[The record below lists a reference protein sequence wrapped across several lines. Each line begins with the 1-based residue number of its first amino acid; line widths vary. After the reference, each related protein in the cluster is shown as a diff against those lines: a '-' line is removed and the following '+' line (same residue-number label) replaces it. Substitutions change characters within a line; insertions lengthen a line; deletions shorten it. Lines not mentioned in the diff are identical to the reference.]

1 MDLHTI
7 NEQEKKWLLDEKYG
21 GIETPEYLKEAKQI
35 DDGMP
40 VAYLIGHIDFL
51 GCRIELGSKPLIPRA
66 ETEYWTDVL
75 IKEYKSKY
83 SEVELRNMKVLDV
96 FSGSGCIGIALAKH
110 FDCDVDFA
118 ELKAPHIKQIK
129 KNIVLNK
136 IDPEKVHIYQ
146 SDVLNSVPEK
156 KYDLIVANP
165 PYVPFSHKNTHV
177 QNSVNK
183 HEDPEAVFAED
194 DGNELIKK
202 LIIQSKEYL
211 EDNREIWI
219 EFDPSQSKDLEIYV
233 ADHSPYNLNIAND
246 QYNKNRVLILKY
258 I

>member
-1 MDLHTI
+1 MDLHAI
-7 NEQEKKWLLDEKYG
+7 NEQEKKWLLDEKYRG
-21 GIETPEYLKEAKQI
+21 VETPEYLKEVKQI

-40 VAYLIGHIDFL
+40 VAYLIGHVDFL

-66 ETEYWTDVL
+66 ETEYWVDLL

-96 FSGSGCIGIALAKH
+96 FSGSGCIGIAIAKH
-110 FDCDVDFA
+110 FGCDVDFA

-146 SDVLNSVPEK
+146 SNVLNSVPQK

-177 QNSVNK
+177 QDSVNK

-219 EFDPSQSKDLEIYV
+219 EFDPSQSKDLEAFIV
-233 ADHSPYNLNIAND
+233 AHSLYELSILSD
-246 QYNKNRVLILKY
+246 QYSKDRILILKQN
-258 I
+258 